1 VVLASPVL
9 RDGLRIA
16 GRLTGAASRVTVTV
30 LDGRHRR
37 VIEVPLTDAVEGD
50 AAATLWAE
58 DQLAHLLEAPEAH
71 RAAIRRLGSDFGIVT
86 PGSSLIVLERVDDY
100 VRYGITPPEELQAD
114 YERLRSEADAS
125 RTAAK
130 AAQLDRVRAQWRE
143 RIDWWSTAFD
153 KQARPAKEPEP
164 EPASV
169 AESSPIV
176 AESAPAPAPA
186 PAAPARRSDAERQAA
201 TLDRVELTGSRI
213 SKTEDDASTS
223 SFGIHLQPWTSDSP
237 FARRLRMLGGDAV
250 YRAYLDERAHAE
262 PGTAFYLDV
271 ADVLFDRHAPTLAL
285 RVLSNLA
292 EMDLDNRHVLRVLAY
307 RRMQAGRAD
316 LAAPVLAQ
324 VLAMGDDEPQSY
336 RDLGL
341 AEATLGHRQTA
352 IDLLYEVV
360 TGTWDRRFP
369 DIEITA
375 LTELNALVAT
385 APSPLDTHRIA
396 PDLLKNMPLDLRAV
410 LSWDADNSDM
420 DLWVTDPNGE
430 KAYYGHRLTY
440 QGGHMSADFTGGY
453 GPEEFALR
461 TAKPGTYRVEANYFG
476 DRQQIVTGATTLQ
489 LWLSTRFGTS
499 AQKDQRITLRLKDK
513 SETVFVG
520 EFEVR

>member
-1 VVLASPVL
+1 VVVASPVL

-16 GRLTGAASRVTVTV
+16 GRMTDAAPHVTVTV
-30 LDGRHRR
+30 LSGRQRH
-37 VIEVPLTDAVEGD
+37 IIGIPLGEAVEGD
-50 AAATLWAE
+50 AAAALWAE
-58 DQLAHLLEAPEAH
+58 DQLAHLLEAPDAH

-100 VRYGITPPEELQAD
+100 VRYGITPPEELKAD
-114 YERLRSEADAS
+114 YEQLRSEADA
-125 RTAAK
+125 RRVAAK

-143 RIDWWSTAFD
+143 RIDWWSSAF
-153 KQARPAKEPEP
+153 PKEAPPSPEP
-164 EPASV
+164 EPASQPV
-169 AESSPIV
+169 VLESADV

-186 PAAPARRSDAERQAA
+186 PPARASNAERQAA
-201 TLDRVELTGSRI
+201 TLDRVAVTGSLVR
-213 SKTEDDASTS
+213 EVQEADDNTA
-223 SFGIHLQPWTSDSP
+223 SFGIRLQPWTPDSP
-237 FARRLRMLGGDAV
+237 FARRLRTLGADAV
-250 YRAYLDERAHAE
+250 YRAYLDERERAE

-271 ADVLFDRHAPTLAL
+271 ADVLFDRQQPALAL

-307 RRMQAGRAD
+307 RRMQASRAD
-316 LAAPVLAQ
+316 LAVPVLEQ

-336 RDLGL
+336 RDLAL
-341 AEATLGHRQTA
+341 AEAALGHRQKA

-375 LTELNALVAT
+375 LAELNALVAT
-385 APSPLDTHRIA
+385 APSPLDTHRVA
-396 PDLLKNMPLDLRAV
+396 PDLLKNLPLDLRTV

-440 QGGHMSADFTGGY
+440 QGGHMSEDFTGGY

-461 TAKPGTYRVEANYFG
+461 TARPGKYKVEANYFG
-476 DRQQIVTGATTLQ
+476 DRQQVVTGATTLQ
-489 LWLSTRFGTS
+489 LWLSTRFGTP
-499 AQKDQRITLRLKDK
+499 AQKDQRITLRLKDR